1 MANLDEPLLQGRAG
15 AVLSL
20 LLLVVLGATVGAVAA
35 MLGLGFVSLVRWLN
49 DLLAISPRSRMLFE
63 PGEWLVVVTIA
74 VPTVGGLLVG
84 VLHRFIPDGRPH
96 GPADVIAAVQ
106 TRRGRLP
113 ARAGFLTGISSLV
126 SLGAGASVGQYG
138 PLVHI
143 GATFGSLSAR
153 LLRAGRSADNIA
165 IAAGVAAVIATAFS
179 APLAGIV
186 FAHEVVLRHYALRAF
201 APVAA
206 AGIVGHVL
214 AHVVFDREAL
224 FHVAETGVP
233 HVWEFGAF
241 LVIGALGALV
251 AGVYMHAILGVGRV
265 AGRLPVPAVLRPAI
279 AGAALGLTALWVP
292 DILGMG
298 EETLRLATIDGAFG
312 TWELALVLVLKLLA
326 TALCLGMGFS
336 GGVFSPALVVGTLF
350 GAFCGTVIGGL
361 TDAQGATLA
370 VYAVCGMVAVTAP
383 VIGAPLTSLLIV
395 FELTGNYVLAMA
407 ALASI
412 ALANPVGAQ
421 MFGRS
426 LFDIQLRRAGLDL
439 SSGRSRA
446 MLAGMPVLP
455 YLSRSCVELR
465 PETPLA
471 EAVTTM
477 SHAGHG
483 EAYLVDP
490 EQRYRG
496 TVTLARLAAAAEDG
510 AGARPASEFVD
521 ASRPV
526 VRQDASVWDAM
537 GELQHFA
544 GEAIAVV
551 EDDHSQRFL
560 GVIYE
565 SALTRAYLS
574 KTEEL
579 RREEHGSG

>member
-1 MANLDEPLLQGRAG
+1 MENPDQPFGQGRAG
-15 AVLSL
+15 AVLLL
-20 LLLVVLGATVGAVAA
+20 LLLVLLGAAVGVIAA
-35 MLGLGFVSLVRWLN
+35 LLGLGFVSLIRWLN
-49 DLLAISPRSRMLFE
+49 DLLAISPRARMLFQ
-63 PGEWLVVVTIA
+63 PGEWLPAVTIA
-74 VPTVGGLLVG
+74 VPAIGGLVVG
-84 VLHRFIPDGRPH
+84 LLHLWIPGGRPH
-96 GPADVIAAVQ
+96 TPADVIAAVQ

-113 ARAGFLTGISSLV
+113 ARAGVLTACSSLV
-126 SLGAGASVGQYG
+126 SLGSGASVGQYG

-143 GATFGSLSAR
+143 GATLGSLVAR
-153 LLRAGRSADNIA
+153 ALRAGRSADNIA
-165 IAAGVAAVIATAFS
+165 IAAGVAAVIATAFN

-214 AHVVFDREAL
+214 ADVVFDRDAL

-233 HVWEFGAF
+233 QVWEFGAF
-241 LVIGALGALV
+241 LLIGALGALV
-251 AGVYMHAILGVGRV
+251 AGAYMHAILGVGRISE
-265 AGRLPVPAVLRPAI
+265 RLPVPAPLQPAI
-279 AGAALGLTALWVP
+279 AGALLGLTALWVP
-292 DILGMG
+292 DILGIG

-312 TWELALVLVLKLLA
+312 PWELALVLVLKLMA

-350 GAFCGTVIGGL
+350 GALCGTVIGGL

-426 LFDIQLRRAGLDL
+426 LFDIQLKQSGLDL

-446 MLAGMPVLP
+446 MLEGMRVLP
-455 YLSRSCVELR
+455 YLSRACVRLR
-465 PETPLA
+465 PEISLR

-477 SHAGHG
+477 SHADHG
-483 EAYLVDP
+483 EAYLVDDH
-490 EQRYRG
+490 QRYRG

-510 AGARPASEFVD
+510 AAAESAVD
-521 ASRPV
+521 YVDPGRPV
-526 VRQDASVWDAM
+526 LPQTASVWEAM

-551 EDDHSQRFL
+551 EDRRSQRFL

-565 SALTRAYLS
+565 SALTRAYLD

-579 RREEHGSG
+579 RREEYGSG